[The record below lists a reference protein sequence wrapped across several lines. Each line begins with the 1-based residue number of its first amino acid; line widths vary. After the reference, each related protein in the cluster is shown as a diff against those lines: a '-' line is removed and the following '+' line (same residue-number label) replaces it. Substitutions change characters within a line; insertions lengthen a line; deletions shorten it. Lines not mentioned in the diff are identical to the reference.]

1 MHQHITSILQV
12 GWEFER
18 QMLSGIDI
26 EEEDVFVSK
35 SFCTILD
42 PNNINFRIQF
52 TNKVFIFLA
61 C

>member
-42 PNNINFRIQF
+42 PNNINFRI
-52 TNKVFIFLA
+52 
-61 C
+61 